1 MSLEVKIHEAQT
13 SILRALLFLPAASYV
28 DLQKPTNLSSDHFS
42 FHISR
47 LVDLGLVEKVARGRY
62 RLTSR
67 GKEYA
72 NRLDTDNNTIERQP
86 KSAVIIGLTREHEG
100 KTQYLFQQRL
110 KNPYYGFWGLPSG
123 KIRWGES
130 IAEAAARESLE
141 ETGLHADFDVRS
153 VYHERVVEKESG
165 LIIEDKIF
173 FVVLGTSVHGSLVE
187 TFEGGH
193 NQWRSVESVRREDK
207 KYATF
212 EKEIELL
219 TTQDWLCEQIIP
231 YSKQEF

>member
-1 MSLEVKIHEAQT
+1 MKIHEAQT
-13 SILRALLFLPAASYV
+13 SILRALLFLPVASYAE
-28 DLQKPTNLSSDHFS
+28 LQKPTNLSSDHFN
-42 FHISR
+42 FHIAR
-47 LVDLGLVEKVARGRY
+47 LVDLGLVEKVTRGTY

-86 KSAVIIGLTREHEG
+86 KSAVIIGLTREYKGEI
-100 KTQYLFQQRL
+100 QYLFQQRL

-130 IAEAAARESLE
+130 ITEAAARESVE
-141 ETGLHADFDVRS
+141 ETGLQANFSVSS

-173 FVVLGTSVHGSLVE
+173 FIVLGQNVSGPLTHD
-187 TFEGGH
+187 FEGGH
-193 NQWRSVESVRREDK
+193 NEWMSIAQVLHQEKMYETLEAEVNMLTDDQWFHERITV
-207 KYATF
+207 
-212 EKEIELL
+212 
-219 TTQDWLCEQIIP
+219 
-231 YSKQEF
+231 YSNQEF

>member
-1 MSLEVKIHEAQT
+1 MSLEVKVHEAQT
-13 SILRALLFLPAASYV
+13 SILRALLFLPAAGYA
-28 DLQKPTNLSSDHFS
+28 DLQKPTGLTSDHFN
-42 FHISR
+42 FHIAR
-47 LVDLGLVEKVARGRY
+47 LVELNLVEKIARGRY

-86 KSAVIIGLTREHEG
+86 KSAVIIGLSRSHGAQTE
-100 KTQYLFQQRL
+100 YLFQQRL

-130 IAEAAARESLE
+130 ITEAAARESLE
-141 ETGLHADFDVRS
+141 ETGLRADFSVKS

-173 FVVLGTSVHGSLVE
+173 FMVLGENVYGELMDN
-187 TFEGGH
+187 FEGGH
-193 NQWRSVESVRREDK
+193 NAWRTLEAVRTEDK
-207 KYATF
+207 KYATL
-212 EKEIELL
+212 EKEVELL
-219 TTQDWLCEQIIP
+219 HTQDWLFEQITP